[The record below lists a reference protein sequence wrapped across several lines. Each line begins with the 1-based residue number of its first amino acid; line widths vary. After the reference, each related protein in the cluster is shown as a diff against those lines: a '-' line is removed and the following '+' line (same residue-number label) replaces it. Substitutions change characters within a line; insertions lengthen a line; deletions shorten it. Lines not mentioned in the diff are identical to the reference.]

1 VPVAAAAA
9 PDDDAAQQL
18 EAEGMTETDAVV
30 VVVEA
35 AAAAG
40 PGLGEWQGR
49 RDEDEVYSR
58 EDGSFRRADGTYGH
72 WGTDGH
78 YYYVGFWGED
88 GQYHEGYR
96 DSDNVYWEGI
106 DDTHDTTHDTFTTQP
121 TRHIFHRTCVLVGDC
136 C

>member
-1 VPVAAAAA
+1 MPVAAAAA

-18 EAEGMTETDAVV
+18 DAEAMTETDAVV

-35 AAAAG
+35 AAG
-40 PGLGEWQGR
+40 PGLGEWQGK

-106 DDTHDTTHDTFTTQP
+106 DDTHDTTHDTFTT
-121 TRHIFHRTCVLVGDC
+121 HAH
-136 C
+136 